1 MLEWHTHVKASA
13 ARDHVTAAVLQ
24 WHNNEWLMSKRLRW
38 VSATGVGRN
47 TATAGRLGSRKF
59 AGTPQPRW
67 EEGIALAEQVSQ
79 VREINHF
86 GDARLSFSNRIREAQ
101 SFLYRMFNVGA
112 GSSDP

>member
-1 MLEWHTHVKASA
+1 M
-13 ARDHVTAAVLQ
+13 
-24 WHNNEWLMSKRLRW
+24 
-38 VSATGVGRN
+38 SATGVGRN

-86 GDARLSFSNRIREAQ
+86 GNARLSVSVRIREAQ
-101 SFLYRMFNVGA
+101 SFLHRMFNVA
-112 GSSDP
+112 IGSLDP